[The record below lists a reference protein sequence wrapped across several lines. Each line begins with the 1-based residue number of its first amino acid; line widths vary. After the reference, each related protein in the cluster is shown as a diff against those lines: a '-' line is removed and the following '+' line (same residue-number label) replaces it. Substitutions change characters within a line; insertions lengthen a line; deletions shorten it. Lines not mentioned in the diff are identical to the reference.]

1 MPNATR
7 LPSMLYGLCWAI
19 LVLLPAAMIFAAV
32 SGAFGAPALV
42 EAFPGVV
49 LSDGLLPWQVT
60 GAGILGLLP
69 WLVVMWLL
77 WRIRGLFDRYRR
89 GQGLTLAAA
98 GDIRA
103 IGFGLIDPRLRQD
116 RGAYRAGPR
125 PVGPQ
130 PGGRA
135 HAGAATGHGGDR
147 FLFAG
152 GLMLAIG
159 QSMRDAVAA
168 AEELRGFV

>member
-1 MPNATR
+1 MPSATR

-19 LVLLPAAMIFAAV
+19 LVLLPAALVFAAV

-49 LSDGLLPWQVT
+49 LSDGLLPWQVA

-69 WLVVMWLL
+69 WLVVMSLL

-103 IGFGLIDPRLRQD
+103 IGFGLIVLGFVKIAAHTGQVLVLSALNP
-116 RGAYRAGPR
+116 AGER
-125 PVGPQ
+125 MLALQLG
-130 PGGRA
+130 
-135 HAGAATGHGGDR
+135 TGEIG

>member
-7 LPSMLYGLCWAI
+7 LPSMLFGLCWAI

-49 LSDGLLPWQVT
+49 LSDELLPWQVA

-103 IGFGLIDPRLRQD
+103 IGFGLIVLGFTKIAAHTGQVLVLSALNP
-116 RGAYRAGPR
+116 AGER
-125 PVGPQ
+125 MLALQLG
-130 PGGRA
+130 
-135 HAGAATGHGGDR
+135 TGEIG
-147 FLFAG
+147 FVFAG

>member
-1 MPNATR
+1 
-7 LPSMLYGLCWAI
+7 MLYGLCWAI
-19 LVLLPAAMIFAAV
+19 LVLCLLRCLCRRLRRIRRARVGGGLP
-32 SGAFGAPALV
+32 
-42 EAFPGVV
+42 PGVV
-49 LSDGLLPWQVT
+49 LSDGLLPWQVA
-60 GAGILGLLP
+60 GAGILGLMP

-103 IGFGLIDPRLRQD
+103 IGLGLIVLGFVKIAAHTGQVLVLSALNP
-116 RGAYRAGPR
+116 AGER
-125 PVGPQ
+125 MLALQLG
-130 PGGRA
+130 
-135 HAGAATGHGGDR
+135 TGEIG